1 MNIYLSFENKI
12 NHCEI
17 LEFGNNFS
25 DKEFEI
31 ENQLYLLKIYNI
43 YSRQKYIQ
51 MLPSS
56 SKNHQ
61 LYKNKK

>member
-43 YSRQKYIQ
+43 YSRQKYI
-51 MLPSS
+51 
-56 SKNHQ
+56 
-61 LYKNKK
+61 

>member
-1 MNIYLSFENKI
+1 MNKSLSLENKI

-31 ENQLYLLKIYNI
+31 DNQLYLLKNFNI
-43 YSRQKYIQ
+43 YSRQQYI
-51 MLPSS
+51 
-56 SKNHQ
+56 
-61 LYKNKK
+61 